1 MNLILQKSILKYW
14 NVFSKKFWLQVM
26 GMKRC
31 GRCDLYTKIDPVDP
45 LIIDLRVN
53 TLTTDA
59 QRDRD
64 TVVAMRTLVF
74 TALQRVQRTV
84 HRGQDIGAPA

>member
-1 MNLILQKSILKYW
+1 VERFVLEDQAFHPLRSTI
-14 NVFSKKFWLQVM
+14 VM

-53 TLTTDA
+53 TLTSDA

-74 TALQRVQRTV
+74 TTLQRVQRTV
-84 HRGQDIGAPA
+84 HCGQDIGAPA